1 MQFVSIEFLIFFPA
15 VVLIWYLI
23 PGKRHVLKKVW
34 LLLASA
40 YFYAFIHPWFLAVLA
55 AVTVI
60 AYFGGIFIENLK
72 GQSFAAMTL
81 SAGVILLL
89 LILCVFKYGGMIDS
103 RLLIVPVGLSFYT
116 LEAIGYLTDVYRGE
130 IPAEWDFLTFAGF
143 LFFFPKIVSGPI
155 GRAGKILP
163 QLKAD
168 PDFDFERLTDGF
180 MLMVWGYFLKMI
192 LADRF
197 AVPVNTVYATPAAF
211 EGSTVFF
218 ATICYSM
225 QIYCDFAG
233 YSAIA
238 LGAARILGISLTE
251 NFRQPYLSESVPQF
265 WRNWHI
271 SLSSWLRDYVYIPLG
286 GSRKGTARKYLN
298 LMLVF
303 LVSGLWHGTGLT
315 FLVWGLLHGIYQIAS
330 YVTRPV
336 RDCVLSVLSIN
347 RQTASHHLLNR
358 VLTFLFVNFAW
369 IFFRAE
375 SLEKALYILRR
386 CFTLSLWSWFDGSLL
401 LLGLNRVNLEVLS
414 AGTVILFG
422 VDYLTK
428 KGFRIRDKFREQ
440 NGIFRFVFLL
450 FAVSFIVIF
459 GVWGPGYDA
468 ANFIYRQF

>member
-1 MQFVSIEFLIFFPA
+1 MQFVSAEFLFFFPL
-15 VVLIWYLI
+15 VVLVWYLI
-23 PGKRHVLKKVW
+23 PGKMHILKSVW

-40 YFYAFIHPWFLAVLA
+40 YFYAAVHPWFLAVLA
-55 AVTVI
+55 AVTTA
-60 AYFGGIFIENLK
+60 AYFSGIFIENLK
-72 GQSFAAMTL
+72 DRKL
-81 SAGVILLL
+81 SAWVLAGSVVLLL
-89 LILCVFKYGGMIDS
+89 LILCAFKYGGKIDS

-116 LEAIGYLTDVYRGE
+116 LEAIGYLADVYRGE

-143 LFFFPKIVSGPI
+143 LFLFPKIVSGPI

-168 PDFDFERLTDGF
+168 TNFDFDRMTDGF
-180 MLMVWGYFLKMI
+180 MIMVWGYFLKMI

-197 AVPVNTVYATPAAF
+197 AVPVNTVYAAPAAF

-218 ATICYSM
+218 ATVCYSM

-238 LGAARILGISLTE
+238 LGAAKILGISLTE
-251 NFRQPYLSESVPQF
+251 NFRQPYLSESIPQF
-265 WRNWHI
+265 WRSWHI
-271 SLSSWLRDYVYIPLG
+271 SLSTWLRDYVYIPLG

-303 LVSGLWHGTGLT
+303 LVSGIWHGTGLT
-315 FLVWGLLHGIYQIAS
+315 FLVWGLIHGAYQICS
-330 YVTRPV
+330 YITRPA
-336 RDCVLSVLSIN
+336 RDRVLSYLSVD
-347 RQTASHHLLNR
+347 RQKASHHLLNR
-358 VLTFLFVNFAW
+358 VLTFLFVDLAW

-375 SLEKALYILRR
+375 SLEKACFILRR
-386 CFTLSLWSWFDGSLL
+386 CFTFSLWSWFDGSLL
-401 LLGLNRVNLEVLS
+401 NLGLERANLEILFV
-414 AGTVILFG
+414 GTVLLFA
-422 VDYLTK
+422 VDYLSK
-428 KGFRIRDKFREQ
+428 KGIPVREKLEEQ

-450 FAVSFIVIF
+450 AAVTFIVIF